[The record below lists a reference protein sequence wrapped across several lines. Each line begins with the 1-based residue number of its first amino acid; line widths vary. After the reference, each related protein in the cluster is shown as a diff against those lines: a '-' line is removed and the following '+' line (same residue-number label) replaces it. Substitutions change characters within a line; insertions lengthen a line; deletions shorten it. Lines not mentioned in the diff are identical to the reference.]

1 MTLVTQSKYRRHNF
15 VPEHIL
21 RPRAPFLRGRG
32 DAIFDYGTGWP
43 TFDEVLPGAVAQH
56 THISHG
62 MVRTEI
68 TGARRGSHLGHV
80 FDEGS
85 TASGKRYCI
94 NSVRLNST
102 RKSEPRSDQIPAY
115 HS

>member
-68 TGARRGSHLGHV
+68 TGARRGP
-80 FDEGS
+80 
-85 TASGKRYCI
+85 ASGKRYCI